1 MVPVAVGTAAA
12 IEGGHGLGLDWWNAT
27 AALVVSLA
35 LQVATNYANDYSDG
49 IRGTDDPGARVGP
62 ARLVGD
68 GLATPREVKLAMLL
82 AFGAALVAGSVLVL
96 RIGFE
101 LVPVGVVAVAAGWF
115 YTGGPKP
122 YGYAGLGEVFVFCF
136 FGLVATVGSTYVQLE
151 RVTWLSVGCGVSIG
165 ALATALLVINNLRD
179 IPGDTR
185 AGKRT
190 LAVRLGDRNTRVLYA
205 LLMALPFVLLPFV
218 AGLSGRPVAALGF
231 AAILLSTPPLTAVL
245 GGATGP
251 ALIPVLAATA
261 RVDLVY
267 GVLVAIGLSIR
278 V

>member
-1 MVPVAVGTAAA
+1 M
-12 IEGGHGLGLDWWNAT
+12 
-27 AALVVSLA
+27 
-35 LQVATNYANDYSDG
+35 
-49 IRGTDDPGARVGP
+49 
-62 ARLVGD
+62 
-68 GLATPREVKLAMLL
+68 
-82 AFGAALVAGSVLVL
+82 
-96 RIGFE
+96 
-101 LVPVGVVAVAAGWF
+101 
-115 YTGGPKP
+115 
-122 YGYAGLGEVFVFCF
+122 
-136 FGLVATVGSTYVQLE
+136 VGSTYVQLE